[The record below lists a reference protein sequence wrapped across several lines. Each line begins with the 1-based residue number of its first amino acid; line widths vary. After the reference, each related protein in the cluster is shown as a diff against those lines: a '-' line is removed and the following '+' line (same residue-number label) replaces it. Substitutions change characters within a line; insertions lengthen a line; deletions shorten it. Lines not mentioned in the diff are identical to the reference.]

1 MRVSREKAAQN
12 RIAILQAASHLF
24 RKRGIDGVGVAEIA
38 KEAGLTHGAL
48 YAHFPSKDALVAE
61 AFSHGFQGNMAANR
75 ARAGSRCVSFEESL
89 GGLLSRSMRDR
100 LETGCPLAASAS
112 EVGRHS
118 HAVSKSFTQ
127 AFVEMVA
134 MLEGSLEHGIPAAAE
149 TATCHCGRCRTNRR
163 HCGLACG
170 REDGRGTR

>member
-75 ARAGSRCVSFEESL
+75 GAGRQSLRIVRRVPRRPPLEIHARPAGDGLSF
-89 GGLLSRSMRDR
+89 
-100 LETGCPLAASAS
+100 
-112 EVGRHS
+112 GR
-118 HAVSKSFTQ
+118 VRQ
-127 AFVEMVA
+127 
-134 MLEGSLEHGIPAAAE
+134 
-149 TATCHCGRCRTNRR
+149 
-163 HCGLACG
+163 
-170 REDGRGTR
+170 